1 MLPSARSGTCSLD
14 FLDNPTLSGS
24 RSRATSGCPFV
35 EIVPVVTRAQ
45 WRDFHRLP
53 HRVYRDDPNWIAP
66 LLLERK
72 FHFLPKHNPFFEHAT
87 AAFFLACSDGSPIG
101 RISAQID
108 RLHLERYHDATGH
121 FGFIEAVD
129 DAGVFTALLRAAEDW
144 LRERGIARVLGPV
157 SFSLWDQPGLLVEG
171 FDTPPYVMMGHA
183 RPYFARHIEA
193 AGYRGVED
201 LIAYRYG
208 PQMAVP
214 LSMQRILERALRR
227 GDIVVR
233 TIRMDKRHVD
243 DEIALLLDIINDAWS
258 DNWGFVAMT
267 KAEIDDLAG
276 ILKLLLRPGDVAI
289 AEYQGKPA
297 AFAAVFPN
305 LNEAARDL
313 DGRLWPLGW
322 AKLLWRLKVRRPRS
336 VRMPMMGVR
345 KVLQTKPIGAALALA
360 VIQATRTFTFAHGV
374 VDSELSWILERN
386 ERVRHVIELVGG
398 VPYKRYRI
406 YEKNI

>member
-1 MLPSARSGTCSLD
+1 
-14 FLDNPTLSGS
+14 
-24 RSRATSGCPFV
+24 V
-35 EIVPVVTRAQ
+35 EIVPVETRAQ

-53 HRVYRDDPNWIAP
+53 FLVYRDDPQWIAP

-72 FHFLPKHNPFFEHAT
+72 LHFQAKHNPFFEHAT
-87 AAFFLACSDGSPIG
+87 AAFFLARKDGTAVG

-108 RLHLERYHDATGH
+108 RLHLERYGDATGH
-121 FGFIEAVD
+121 FGFVEAID
-129 DAGVFTALLRAAEDW
+129 DAGVFAGLLDAAEAW
-144 LRERGIARVLGPV
+144 LRQRNISRVLGPV

-171 FDTPPYVMMGHA
+171 FDTPPFVMMGHA

-193 AGYRGVED
+193 AGYHGAED
-201 LIAYRYG
+201 LLAYRYG
-208 PQMAVP
+208 PEMAVP
-214 LSMQRILERALRR
+214 PSMQRILDRALKR
-227 GDIVVR
+227 GDVKVR
-233 TIRMDKRHVD
+233 TIRMDKRYVD
-243 DEIALLLDIINDAWS
+243 AEIALLLDIVNDAWS

-305 LNEAARDL
+305 LNEAIRDL
-313 DGRLWPLGW
+313 DGRLFPLGW
-322 AKLLWRLKVRRPRS
+322 AKLLWRMKVRRTRS
-336 VRMPMMGVR
+336 ARMPMMGVR
-345 KVLQTKPIGAALALA
+345 RALQIKPIGAALALA
-360 VIQATRTFTFAHGV
+360 VIQATRSFNFAHGV

-398 VPYKRYRI
+398 VPYKRYRV
-406 YEKNI
+406 YEKRI

>member
-1 MLPSARSGTCSLD
+1 
-14 FLDNPTLSGS
+14 
-24 RSRATSGCPFV
+24 V
-35 EIVPVVTRAQ
+35 EIAPVVTRAQ

-53 HRVYRDDPNWIAP
+53 YRVYRDDPNWVAP

-87 AAFFLACSDGSPIG
+87 ATFFLACRDGSPVG

-108 RLHLERYHDATGH
+108 RLHLERYSDATGH

-129 DAGVFTALLRAAEDW
+129 DEGVFAGLLAAAEGW
-144 LRERGIARVLGPV
+144 LRERGIRHVLGPV

-183 RPYFARHIEA
+183 RPYFAKHIEA

-214 LSMQRILERALRR
+214 LSMRRILDRALRR

-243 DEIALLLDIINDAWS
+243 EEIALLLDIINDAWS

-289 AEYQGKPA
+289 AEYQGKPV

-345 KVLQTKPIGAALALA
+345 KALQTKPIGAALALA
-360 VIQATRTFTFAHGV
+360 VIQATRTFVFGHGV

-386 ERVRHVIELVGG
+386 EGVRHVIELVGG

-406 YEKNI
+406 YEKGI